1 MQKSVYFPNLNALR
15 CIAASMVIIHH
26 IEETKHDVGVNSYWD
41 SPTVQFGCK
50 LGLFLFFVLSG
61 FLITNLL
68 LLEKKSDNTINIR
81 NFYIRR
87 ILRIWPLYF
96 LIIAL
101 AFFVLPYFNFVQLIR
116 DPVLILHSNFTW
128 KLLLFAFIL
137 PNLALVI
144 FGAIPYAAHTWS
156 IGAEEQF
163 YLLWPVIMKFIKNK
177 FLFAFILAL
186 ILFYTILVKTLMH
199 FADLF
204 PDDKTLLI
212 VANYLNFTPINCM
225 AIGGL
230 FAVTCASDT
239 PFFIRLKKI
248 LFSKYLQYP
257 VFLITLILLAT
268 GKSFYS
274 LQYEVYSF
282 LFGIIIC
289 NLALNKDR
297 IIDFEK
303 IKIFNYLGKISYG
316 LYMFHPLV
324 IIPVIKLL
332 LYYKCFNNYLM
343 YPLSF
348 GITILIS
355 SVSYH
360 FYEKRFITKKVKFST
375 LISGDN
381 ASIKEENNSGI

>member
-1 MQKSVYFPNLNALR
+1 LNTLTQKSVYFPNLNALR
-15 CIAASMVIIHH
+15 CFAASMVIVHH
-26 IEETKHDVGVNSYWD
+26 VEQTKYLIGVNSYWD
-41 SPTVQFGCK
+41 TPTVHYGCK

-68 LLEKKSDNTINIR
+68 LLEKKNDNTINIR

-101 AFFVLPYFNFVQLIR
+101 ALFVLPYFNFIQLIR
-116 DPVLILHSNFTW
+116 DPVLVMHSNFTW

-137 PNLALVI
+137 PNLVMVL
-144 FGAIPYAAHTWS
+144 FGVIPYAAHTWS

-163 YLLWPVIMKFIKNK
+163 YLLWPVIIKFIKNK
-177 FLFAFILAL
+177 FLFAFILTL
-186 ILFYTILVKTLMH
+186 ILLYTILLKTLTH
-199 FADLF
+199 FVDLF
-204 PDDKTLLI
+204 PDNKTLFVI
-212 VANYLNFTPINCM
+212 ATYLNLTPINCM

-239 PFFIRLKKI
+239 PFFILLKKI

-257 VFLITLILLAT
+257 VFSITIILLAT
-268 GKSFYS
+268 GTSFYS

-289 NLALNKDR
+289 NLALNKNR

-324 IIPVIKLL
+324 IIPVIKILV
-332 LYYKCFNNYLM
+332 YYKCYNSYIMYL
-343 YPLSF
+343 LSF
-348 GITILIS
+348 GITILVS
-355 SVSYH
+355 SASYH
-360 FYEKRFITKKVKFST
+360 FYEKRFIIRKVKFST

-381 ASIKEENNSGI
+381 ASKKEE